1 MCILD
6 AQYVQMPWQYSQ
18 IPGQP
23 GSYYHQYPSYDNEN
37 TFSVLPMVAYSHYR
51 PSEYNFGPSYY
62 WNWNDGQKQTS
73 ANVFIILLSSFLTLI
88 IYLITI

>member
-6 AQYVQMPWQYSQ
+6 GQYGQQYGQ

-23 GSYYHQYPSYDNEN
+23 GSYYNQYPGYQSDSY
-37 TFSVLPMVAYSHYR
+37 SVLPMAAYSNYR
-51 PSEYNFGPSYY
+51 PAEYNFGPSYF

-73 ANVFIILLSSFLTLI
+73 ANIFTILLSSFLALV